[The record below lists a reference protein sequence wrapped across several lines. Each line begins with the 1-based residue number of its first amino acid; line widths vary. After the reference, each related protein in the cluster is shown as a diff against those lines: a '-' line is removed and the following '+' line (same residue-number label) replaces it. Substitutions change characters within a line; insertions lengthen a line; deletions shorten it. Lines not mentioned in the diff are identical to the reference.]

1 MTTLQWHRAS
11 ISRRFRSHRSL
22 RAGFTAGL
30 CALLLSLTSLFAQQP
45 VPANPDASPAAPE
58 RQGVPAGG
66 QGPVL
71 SSTEIAQG
79 AMLLHFTHAEGGLVL
94 KSSGR
99 GVFEIAGADHIWF
112 PAEAHLVNG
121 VVVVSTSLVQQ
132 PTDVRYA
139 WSSLAAAALFNRAG
153 MPAAP
158 FRTDK

>member
-45 VPANPDASPAAPE
+45 VPANSDASPAAPE

-94 KSSGR
+94 KGSGR

>member
-22 RAGFTAGL
+22 RAAFTAGL

-94 KSSGR
+94 KGSGR

>member
-1 MTTLQWHRAS
+1 MTTLQSHRAS

-22 RAGFTAGL
+22 RAAFTPIL
-30 CALLLSLTSLFAQQP
+30 SALLLSLASLFAQQP
-45 VPANPDASPAAPE
+45 APANPDASPAAPE

-94 KSSGR
+94 KGSGR